1 MRGED
6 ILAHGRKEKRR
17 SEKELRREE
26 KEKKGILVLC
36 TQGKKKKKRICYEM
50 RDFGLFIRAFY
61 LCFYR

>member
-26 KEKKGILVLC
+26 R
-36 TQGKKKKKRICYEM
+36 KKRDIGVMYTREEEEEAH
-50 RDFGLFIRAFY
+50 L
-61 LCFYR
+61 L